1 MRQCCRG
8 FTLLE
13 LMVVIVVIGVLL
25 GMASFVVGPNPLR
38 QARHEAHGMA
48 GMIQKLR
55 ERAVLDGEEYG
66 LRLSDS
72 GYRVMR
78 LDTRG
83 WEPVAAF
90 YKWPETLRLH
100 LEQDGHSLILGAD
113 EGPPQL
119 LMLSSDEI
127 SAFTL
132 TFATRDSTLLSLSS
146 DGLGEAV
153 IDG

>member
-1 MRQCCRG
+1 MRQRCRG

-13 LMVVIVVIGVLL
+13 LMIVIVVIGVLL
-25 GMASFVVGPNPLR
+25 CMVSLVGGPNPVR

-48 GMIQKLR
+48 GLIQQLR

-66 LRLSDS
+66 LRISDS
-72 GYRVMR
+72 GYRAMR
-78 LDTRG
+78 LDARG

-90 YKWPETLRLH
+90 YKWPDTLRLH
-100 LEQDGHSLILGAD
+100 LEQDGHSLMLGAD
-113 EGPPQL
+113 EGLPQL
-119 LMLSSDEI
+119 LMLSSDET
-127 SAFTL
+127 SAFTQ

>member
-1 MRQCCRG
+1 MRQRCRG

-13 LMVVIVVIGVLL
+13 LMIVIVVIGVLL
-25 GMASFVVGPNPLR
+25 GMVSFVVGPNPLR
-38 QARHEAHGMA
+38 QARQEALGMA
-48 GMIQKLR
+48 GMIQQLR

-72 GYRVMR
+72 GYRAMR
-78 LDTRG
+78 LDAQG
-83 WEPVAAF
+83 WEPVAAI
-90 YKWPETLRLH
+90 YKWPETLRLS

-119 LMLSSDEI
+119 LMLSSDET

-146 DGLGEAV
+146 DGIGEAV